1 MTESESE
8 INLHHDEEV
17 RRSAAQVADDEINLL
32 EYLLVLVKN
41 KRMILTSSAV
51 AFVLACILS
60 LLMPN
65 IYSATARILPPQEK
79 TGGLGT
85 MLGGASDLAA
95 LAGISIDNSSGE
107 LYVGMLQS
115 RSIAD
120 ALIDRFKLMEVYD
133 QDYRV
138 KTYEALSEHATISL
152 GKDDGI
158 ISVTVED
165 EEPVRAAAMAN
176 AYVEEFKKLN
186 LNLNLS
192 KSGRERLFLE
202 NRLELVKVDLKN
214 AEERLTDFQKSNKT
228 IRIDDQATVIIEA
241 IALLKGEQAS
251 KEVELGVLKSSQTE
265 QNPQVKALRESIVQ
279 IKAQIDKLAK
289 SSKSGTIEDIFIAT
303 ADVPEL
309 GIQYGR
315 LLRDLKI
322 QEALFELLTKQYEMA
337 KISEAK
343 DTSSIQVLDDALV
356 PDKKAKPKR
365 SLIVLAITFVV
376 GFFSLLWAFIR
387 EYGQRM
393 PEEDRQLW
401 TEIKHR
407 ARFR

>member
-1 MTESESE
+1 
-8 INLHHDEEV
+8 
-17 RRSAAQVADDEINLL
+17 
-32 EYLLVLVKN
+32 
-41 KRMILTSSAV
+41 MILTSSAV

-214 AEERLTDFQKSNKT
+214 AEERLTEFQKSNKT

>member
-1 MTESESE
+1 
-8 INLHHDEEV
+8 
-17 RRSAAQVADDEINLL
+17 
-32 EYLLVLVKN
+32 
-41 KRMILTSSAV
+41 
-51 AFVLACILS
+51 
-60 LLMPN
+60 
-65 IYSATARILPPQEK
+65 
-79 TGGLGT
+79 
-85 MLGGASDLAA
+85 
-95 LAGISIDNSSGE
+95 
-107 LYVGMLQS
+107 
-115 RSIAD
+115 
-120 ALIDRFKLMEVYD
+120 
-133 QDYRV
+133 
-138 KTYEALSEHATISL
+138 
-152 GKDDGI
+152 
-158 ISVTVED
+158 
-165 EEPVRAAAMAN
+165 
-176 AYVEEFKKLN
+176 
-186 LNLNLS
+186 
-192 KSGRERLFLE
+192 
-202 NRLELVKVDLKN
+202 LELVKVDLKN
-214 AEERLTDFQKSNKT
+214 AEERLTEFQKSNKT

>member
-1 MTESESE
+1 MTESKSE
-8 INLHHDEEV
+8 IDPQHDEEV

-214 AEERLTDFQKSNKT
+214 AEERLTEFQKSNKT